1 LELVIE
7 LTKCVKINELNQLEC
22 VEPIVKFEIYLI
34 NNTVRFYFEIILK
47 DILLHSLHLCEDKF
61 TKLGLQAKFQDQLDE
76 DIKKHSDA
84 IRAYFERIKFI
95 FTQQSAENLVETYK
109 TQINSMIIKT
119 NKTIIATQN
128 PLLKTTTQA
137 SGNNNNNDPAVA
149 MPFYQCLLGMIEAL
163 IEHSFT
169 NGSYKLEK

>member
-1 LELVIE
+1 M
-7 LTKCVKINELNQLEC
+7 
-22 VEPIVKFEIYLI
+22 
-34 NNTVRFYFEIILK
+34 
-47 DILLHSLHLCEDKF
+47 
-61 TKLGLQAKFQDQLDE
+61 QAKFQDQLDE

-84 IRAYFERIKFI
+84 IRAYFERIKTI

-137 SGNNNNNDPAVA
+137 NGNNNNNDPAVA